1 MAVKKIALSANIE
14 AFTDNNFIYVD
25 KTEQIYRLIDLY
37 PRVFISRPRRFGK
50 SLTLNTIATLFEK
63 GVDPYFKGTWIYDK
77 WQERQYP
84 VLHLSFIDYSQQRV
98 ELLKQSLCSEF
109 KEFAHKQGIT
119 GYTDSTEPNDLVRSI
134 LNSAPDGWQFVLLI
148 DEYDAPMTAH
158 INNKELYDRFQLCL
172 REFYGALKDKK
183 QIKFLAIT
191 GVTRLKDVSIFSVGS
206 DIVDMSYEHI
216 CSQLIGFTRDE
227 IKKFYQDYLRLGAA
241 YAQHKEPEQV
251 SAEDIEILLDDMAR
265 HYDGYCFD
273 NKYRLKVFS
282 TWSVNS
288 FLQTIAAKK
297 RVAFNNYWYDAGGLP
312 TILANYLKSHGTAV
326 LKSYL
331 QLLDEGQEHCIS
343 LSVNRFKNPTTLVGI
358 DENILMCQTGYL
370 TLHSPLGSTG
380 QVQLGF
386 ANQETATS
394 LAHSLSELLF
404 PEDISNHA
412 RHVRRTLE
420 EGSAEEIAEL
430 LKETLAAVPYDHF
443 PLKNEMLLRALIQ
456 FFIQIYCDNVRAEQH
471 NHNGRS
477 DVIACFEH
485 RVLVL
490 ELKYSQDGSNQ
501 DKLLEEAVNQIKDH
515 DYGRENLD
523 GRELIRLALVYSA
536 QPGRRGVMAYQSV

>member
-1 MAVKKIALSANIE
+1 MKKIALSANIE

-84 VLHLSFIDYSQQRV
+84 VLHLSFLDYSSTDLTEFKR
-98 ELLKQSLCSEF
+98 SLCLALN
-109 KEFAHKQGIT
+109 KFAREIKLED
-119 GYTDSTEPNDLVRSI
+119 YLDDPEPNNLI
-134 LNSAPDGWQFVLLI
+134 NNLFSALKVQDRQIVVLI
-148 DEYDAPMTAH
+148 DEYDTQMTAN
-158 INNKELYDRFQLCL
+158 INDKRSYDRFQLCL
-172 REFYGALKDKK
+172 REFFGALKDKK

-206 DIVDMSYEHI
+206 DIVDMSYDQVT
-216 CSQLIGFTRDE
+216 SQLIGFTRDE

-273 NKYRLKVFS
+273 EYYENKVFS

-501 DKLLEEAVNQIKDH
+501 DKLLEEAVNQIREH

-523 GRELIRLALVYSA
+523 GRELIRLALVYGA
-536 QPGRRGVMAYQSV
+536 QPGRRGVIAYKGV